1 MLHSAEKANSP
12 IWGCRIPLVAF
23 RVRAS
28 RLLDVAPGGAH
39 RRLVAGGTR
48 GILGNRASICRTRD
62 LVGRHRNAPVA
73 DVARAASQAAAP
85 AAGRDE
91 PAPGDGPAGVG
102 ARAGTTDPGLERR
115 PSVRRRGA
123 DARD

>member
-12 IWGCRIPLVAF
+12 IWGCRTPLVAF

-28 RLLDVAPGGAH
+28 RLLDVVPGGTH

-48 GILGNRASICRTRD
+48 GILGNRASICRTRH
-62 LVGRHRNAPVA
+62 LVGRHRYAPVA

-85 AAGRDE
+85 PAGRAE

-102 ARAGTTDPGLERR
+102 SRPEATDPRLERHA
-115 PSVRRRGA
+115 SVRRRGA
-123 DARD
+123 